1 MKRSNFCGELNLEN
15 VNQSVVLNGWV
26 SRVRDLG
33 HFVFMQMRDVSG
45 VVQIFVDAE
54 NTELYQQIKSLSL
67 ESCVQVKG
75 VVLKREPSQINREMQ
90 TGEIEVRAEN
100 LTVFNHCNNLPL
112 DFNQKNGEEIR
123 LKYRYLD
130 LRQEQMSQNIK
141 TRAKIMSFTRRF
153 LEEHNFIEIE
163 TPILNKSTPEGA
175 SDYLVPSRVHK
186 GEFYAL
192 PQSPQLFKQ
201 MLMVAGF
208 DRYFQIVK
216 CLRDED
222 LRSDRQPE
230 FTQIDL
236 EVSFLDATDLRDLM
250 ENFVKQLWQ
259 KMLNIDLGKFPVLSF
274 AEAMNRFGSDKP
286 DLRNPLELIDL
297 GQTFTGSNIEFL
309 EKFATVGRIA
319 GLKVPKAANFTRKQI
334 DEYSKLA
341 IQHKAGGLAWLKINS
356 LKQGLEGVASSFN
369 KFLNIE
375 LLDKI
380 VATANLNEGDLL
392 FIIADE
398 FNTASTALGAVR
410 NKVAQDLDLID
421 KKAFKPLWVVD
432 FPMFEK
438 GENGKLSAAHHPFTA
453 PKDVTPEELTKD
465 PLKALANSYDM
476 VINGYEVGG
485 GSVRITN
492 TEMQQ
497 AVFSILNIEKE
508 QQRAKFGFLLD
519 ALSFGAPPHLG
530 LAFGLDRLT
539 MLICATDNIKDVI
552 AFPKTTQASC
562 LLTQAPSLIEK
573 EILDELAI
581 ATLV

>member
-100 LTVFNHCNNLPL
+100 LTVFNHCNTLPL
-112 DFNQKNGEEIR
+112 DFNQKNCEEIR

-236 EVSFLDATDLRDLM
+236 EVSFLEATDLRDLM

-356 LKQGLEGVASSFN
+356 LKQGLEGVTSSFN

-410 NKVAQDLDLID
+410 NKVAHDLDLID

>member
-15 VNQSVVLNGWV
+15 VNQSIVLNGWV

-236 EVSFLDATDLRDLM
+236 EVSFLEATDLRDLM

>member
-236 EVSFLDATDLRDLM
+236 EVSFLEATDLRDLM

-274 AEAMNRFGSDKP
+274 AEVMNRFGSDKP